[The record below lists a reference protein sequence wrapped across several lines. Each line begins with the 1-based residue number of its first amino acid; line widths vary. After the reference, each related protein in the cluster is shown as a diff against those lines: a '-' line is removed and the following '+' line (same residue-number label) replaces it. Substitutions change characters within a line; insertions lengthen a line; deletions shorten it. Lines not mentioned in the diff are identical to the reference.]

1 MVLTREETAAIPT
14 LIDSRKFL
22 IEPKKGIMAHV
33 HSDLAPNCLKSTIK
47 RYTDPYSYN
56 KISATIQPN

>member
-22 IEPKKGIMAHV
+22 IGPKKVGLLPHV
-33 HSDLAPNCLKSTIK
+33 HISNHIPQHDLSASRLKSAIK
-47 RYTDPYSYN
+47 R
-56 KISATIQPN
+56 